1 MTDWSSRP
9 GAARGAVRI
18 VLPVL
23 ILLFGVGAFAAL
35 KVTRNHPQPLE
46 SRETTWPVVTQRV
59 TITDI
64 SPNLRLFGRTESPR
78 TARLTAGIA
87 ADVADVLVLEGQRVA
102 SGQKLIRLDDREAAL
117 TLAQYEAEIRDIAAQ
132 KELELQKHANNVK
145 AMAHDRELLAL
156 SRKELERAK
165 KLART
170 NVGTQ
175 AQIDAA
181 RQAVE
186 RQMLAV
192 DSRELA
198 IRQHESILAQLES
211 RLERAQ
217 AIRDRAMLDIK
228 RTRVSAPFDGRVT
241 GVHVARGDRVKAG
254 DPLVSL
260 YDTAHLEIRAQVPTR
275 YLPRVQ
281 KSLQDEQPLRAYTE
295 VDGIELEAS
304 LDRIAGEVRPG
315 SGGADAL
322 FRITTPSPWIPLGRT
337 VELVVVLPAVAN
349 AVDLPMEAIY
359 GTDRIYVLAGD
370 RMKGV
375 TVERVGELH
384 GLRGESRVLVRS
396 GDLHDGQEV
405 IVTQLPNAIDGL
417 RVRVVDG

>member
-1 MTDWSSRP
+1 MTNWSSRP
-9 GAARGAVRI
+9 GAARGAVRV

-35 KVTRNHPQPLE
+35 TVTRNHPQPLE

-59 TITDI
+59 IITDI
-64 SPNLRLFGRTESPR
+64 SPNLRLFGRTESSR
-78 TARLTAGIA
+78 TARLTSGIA

-102 SGQKLIRLDDREAAL
+102 SGQELIRLDDREAAL

-156 SRKELERAK
+156 TRKELERAK
-165 KLART
+165 KLAGT

-181 RQAVE
+181 QQAVE

-211 RLERAQ
+211 HLERAQ
-217 AIRDRAMLDIK
+217 AIRDRAMLDVK
-228 RTRVSAPFDGRVT
+228 RTLVNAPFDGRVT
-241 GVHVARGDRVKAG
+241 GVHVARGERVKIG

-260 YDTAHLEIRAQVPTR
+260 YDTARLEIRAQVPTR
-275 YLPRVQ
+275 HLPRVQ
-281 KSLQDEQPLRAYTE
+281 KSLQDEQPLRAYSE

-322 FRITTPSPWIPLGRT
+322 FRITTPSPWVPLGRT
-337 VELVVVLPAVAN
+337 VELVVDLPAVAN

-359 GTDRIYVLAGD
+359 GTDRIYILAGD

-384 GLRGESRVLVRS
+384 GPRGDSRVLVRS